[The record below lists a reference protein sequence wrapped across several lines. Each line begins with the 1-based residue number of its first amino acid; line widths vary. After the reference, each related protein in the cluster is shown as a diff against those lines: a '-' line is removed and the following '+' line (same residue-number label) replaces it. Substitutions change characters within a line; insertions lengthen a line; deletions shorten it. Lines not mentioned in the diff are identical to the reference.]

1 MEYKMPII
9 AVAAFAAG
17 YVVKSIMAPSGPA
30 ELSSALEEA
39 LAKDPVR
46 YEQVIDQTMESAHQM
61 KASANQHPTRESY
74 VPFADLRLVL
84 REQEEGDLTEL
95 VNNDTGETQ
104 PISYVNGR
112 TAVGGYGGRLK
123 SLTHETI
130 DKGAQLVAGVKEDI
144 ETKGFWKYFKER
156 TSGIR
161 GTASS
166 RLREAYG
173 WIRDNIGSPKEQGK

>member
-1 MEYKMPII
+1 MRYKMPIT

-17 YVVKSIMAPSGPA
+17 YAVKSLLAPSGPA

-39 LAKDPVR
+39 LAKDPAR
-46 YEQVIDQTMESAHQM
+46 YEQVIDQTMEIAHQM
-61 KASANQHPTRESY
+61 KASANQHPTKEGY
-74 VPFADLRLVL
+74 APFADLRLAL
-84 REQEEGDLTEL
+84 REQEDGDLTEL

-161 GTASS
+161 DTASS

-173 WIRDNIGSPKEQGK
+173 WIRGSPGETKKE